1 MGMASL
7 SDLQRLGDLNEGI
20 VVVAVTRANG
30 TVASTVVNAGVLPHP
45 TDGTQ
50 TVGMVVRGD
59 TGKHRMLRKRPRA
72 TVTFLRGWRW
82 ATVEGSVELIGP
94 EDPYPG
100 MDDQAV
106 ASLLRN
112 IFTAAGGTHDD
123 WDEYDRVMAEEKR
136 LAILVRPERIYGLP
150 G

>member
-1 MGMASL
+1 M
-7 SDLQRLGDLNEGI
+7 
-20 VVVAVTRANG
+20 VVAVTRANG
-30 TVASTVVNAGVLPHP
+30 TVASTVVNAGSSSTRP
-45 TDGTQ
+45 TAPQ

-59 TGKHRMLRKRPRA
+59 SGKHRMLRKRPRA
-72 TVTFLRGWRW
+72 TVTFLHGWRW
-82 ATVEGSVELIGP
+82 ASVEGSVELIGP
-94 EDPYPG
+94 DDPYPE
-100 MDDQAV
+100 MDDKAV
-106 ASLLRN
+106 AGLLRD

>member
-1 MGMASL
+1 MASL
-7 SDLQRLGDLNEGI
+7 EDLRRLGDRNEGI

-30 TVASTVVNAGVLPHP
+30 TVASTMVNAGVILHP
-45 TDGTQ
+45 TDGTAV
-50 TVGMVVRGD
+50 VGMVVRGD
-59 TGKHRMLRKRPRA
+59 SGKHRMLRKRPRA
-72 TVTFLRGWRW
+72 TVTFLHGWRW
-82 ATVEGSVELIGP
+82 ATVEGPVELIGP
-94 EDPYPG
+94 DDPYAD
-100 MDDQAV
+100 MDDKAI
-106 ASLLRN
+106 AGLLRD